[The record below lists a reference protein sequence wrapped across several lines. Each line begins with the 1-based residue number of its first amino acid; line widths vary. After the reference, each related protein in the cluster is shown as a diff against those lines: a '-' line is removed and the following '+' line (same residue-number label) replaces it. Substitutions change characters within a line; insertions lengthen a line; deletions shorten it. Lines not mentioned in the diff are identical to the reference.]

1 MLDAVEIVGRCAQVV
16 LQNRDVENRAP
27 QALLKIYEPN
37 IIVLRTTYYVEV
49 KLNML

>member
-1 MLDAVEIVGRCAQVV
+1 MLDAVEIVDRCAQVV
-16 LQNRDVENRAP
+16 LYYVENRGP

-49 KLNML
+49 MLNVL